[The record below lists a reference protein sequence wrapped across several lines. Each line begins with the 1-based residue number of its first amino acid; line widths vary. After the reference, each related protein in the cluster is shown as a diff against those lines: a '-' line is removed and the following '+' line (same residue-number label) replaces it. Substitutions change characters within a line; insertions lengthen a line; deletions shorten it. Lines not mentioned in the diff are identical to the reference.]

1 MEAAAHTVLK
11 AASHT
16 MIIQPSIADN
26 TQHQRHSGLIV
37 AAPDGGMQ
45 QHIHRGVI
53 LDIGAHVDEP
63 NAEVGGVIHY
73 TNFVPIG
80 VGDEELHVVGVQST
94 LAFE

>member
-1 MEAAAHTVLK
+1 MEAQASAVLK

-16 MIIQPSIADN
+16 MIVQPSLADN
-26 TQHQRHSGLIV
+26 AQHQRHSGLIV
-37 AAPDGGMQ
+37 AAPDGGMAH
-45 QHIHRGVI
+45 HINRGVI

-73 TNFVPIG
+73 VNYMPIG
-80 VGDEELHVVGVQST
+80 AGEQELHIVGVQSA